1 MKKMNYLDAVA
12 LPGQTVNPLFQM
24 LGIEIESITA
34 ERAVLR
40 LPFRE
45 GFIQGGGVI
54 AGGIIATLLD
64 EAMAHVA
71 IANLTE
77 QEGKHTATIDF
88 SIRYLSAAR
97 RDQELIARA
106 WIAKKGKR
114 ICFLE
119 SEITACTRVIA
130 KATASFLINL

>member
-1 MKKMNYLDAVA
+1 MNYLQALA

-24 LGIEIESITA
+24 LGIQIESITA
-34 ERAVLR
+34 ERAILR
-40 LPFRE
+40 LPFQE
-45 GFIQGGGVI
+45 GFIQGAGVI

-71 IANLTE
+71 IANLQE

-88 SIRYLSAAR
+88 SIKYFSAAR
-97 RDQELIARA
+97 RDQELIASA

-119 SEITACTRVIA
+119 SEIMATTHVIA
-130 KATASFLINL
+130 KATASFLISS